1 MKNVE
6 ALKSLYVALGGMIDD
21 VEDFQQSIDVLN
33 KIAELMNGEDDASL
47 NPEAIENIAD
57 AASGYIKPT
66 GTKSITTN
74 GTHDVTEYASADV
87 NVPNPST
94 GTKSITEN
102 GTYDVTAFASANVNV
117 SGGLSAFDSY
127 EFNIANELSYD
138 DSSGTSLRTITTL
151 TPHQTLID
159 KINEYSSLTKA
170 EYPFTYGDARGY
182 FAFVITP
189 KNLSNI
195 PTPTSPTE
203 YLVRKETYCAVGT
216 FSNGEKMVMTT
227 PYMYRVSK
235 KSSGGFSF
243 PTVSGDNVNVVNDA
257 LTPSTTS
264 GNIVIKA
271 KLTTN
276 QKIAAGDYVLNVY
289 DLTNIVID

>member
-1 MKNVE
+1 MAVDKLVDSTQLNND
-6 ALKSLYVALGGMIDD
+6 LTSVANAIRTKGGTSAQLAFPSEFVSAIN
-21 VEDFQQSIDVLN
+21 SI
-33 KIAELMNGEDDASL
+33 
-47 NPEAIENIAD
+47 
-57 AASGYIKPT
+57 
-66 GTKSITTN
+66 
-74 GTHDVTEYASADV
+74 
-87 NVPNPST
+87 
-94 GTKSITEN
+94 
-102 GTYDVTAFASANVNV
+102 

-138 DSSGTSLRTITTL
+138 DSSGTTLRTITTL
-151 TPHQTLID
+151 TPHQALIS
-159 KINEYSSLTKA
+159 KINEYANLTKA

-216 FSNGEKMVMTT
+216 YSNGEKMVMTT

-235 KSSGGFSF
+235 KASGGFAF
-243 PTVSGDNVNVVNDA
+243 PTVSGDNANVVNDA

-264 GNIVIKA
+264 GDIVIKA